1 MNTVRH
7 QSCPN
12 LINCAGRGDINSQVC
27 CQDSK
32 YCSMR
37 QTIPTGALTVTV
49 TTVVSWRM
57 CQEHHEVDHTVNYY
71 IMCSRNDK
79 NLVKRHEPMLCE
91 ALSLYWSSLNF
102 YYVNLR

>member
-1 MNTVRH
+1 MT
-7 QSCPN
+7 S
-12 LINCAGRGDINSQVC
+12 
-27 CQDSK
+27 SK
-32 YCSMR
+32 YGTPKYWAGVSSR
-37 QTIPTGALTVTV
+37 VPIPTWALTVTV

-57 CQEHHEVDHTVNYY
+57 CQEHHEVDQTVNDH
-71 IMCSRNDK
+71 IMCYRNDK